1 MRAFAITYIML
12 SSFIHLSLHM
22 HRLVIA
28 CRINQKLSLAEK
40 GWERKRE
47 RGRGVYIRTYV
58 RTYIHAFYLYVYIH
72 IYMYNICMYM
82 GVHMATMFHV
92 NKMLGPWHVWSP
104 WRSGGALVGWV
115 EQFRSRS
122 PGEEEGMD
130 GMDRAGTFFIET
142 EIDRGKKE
150 IERDSGGWLDA
161 YFSASNCPILGHVVH
176 GHFWEVSKSMNTYLW
191 PQTCTGIL
199 KN

>member
-1 MRAFAITYIML
+1 
-12 SSFIHLSLHM
+12 M

-47 RGRGVYIRTYV
+47 RERGREVYISRTYIHTYV
-58 RTYIHAFYLYVYIH
+58 RTYIHAFYLHLYSYICI
-72 IYMYNICMYM
+72 IYAYYM
-82 GVHMATMFHV
+82 GVHMVTIFHV

-161 YFSASNCPILGHVVH
+161 YFSASNCPVSILGHVVH

-199 KN
+199 KIQA

>member
-1 MRAFAITYIML
+1 MQNKSKT
-12 SSFIHLSLHM
+12 
-22 HRLVIA
+22 
-28 CRINQKLSLAEK
+28 QP
-40 GWERKRE
+40 GWERLGEKEREGE
-47 RGRGVYIRTYV
+47 RGIHKYV
-58 RTYIHAFYLYVYIH
+58 RTYIHTCFLSICIYSY